1 MKVVAIGG
9 GTGLSSLLR
18 SLKRLVKENLI
29 GELTAIV
36 TVADSGGS
44 TGRLRRD
51 YNIPAPGDIRNC
63 IVALAESED
72 LLKDLFQY
80 RFDEGELKGH
90 AFGNIFLTA
99 LTKVTGNFL
108 DAVRYSC
115 QILNTLG
122 EILPST
128 VENVHLVA
136 QFEDG
141 TVIKGE
147 DKIPEYA
154 KSTGKKIVKI
164 WLDPSDVKAPIDTVE
179 AILGAD
185 YIIVGPGSF
194 YTSIIPNFLIEDIKE
209 AYKKSKAKKIFVV
222 NAMTQPGETDGFT
235 AFDHVKK
242 FSEITGLD
250 LPHFAVVNTRM
261 PYYKLLKK
269 YIEQGQEPVVPDV
282 SEFARHNVQVIAEDL
297 IGDND
302 NFIKHDPEKLAE
314 VLKRLFTEFGI
325 IAEGKSLMG
334 KRNIDEKRL

>member
-1 MKVVAIGG
+1 MLVTAVGG

-18 SLKRLVKENLI
+18 GLKLLVKEGVINQLS
-29 GELTAIV
+29 AIV

-44 TGRLRRD
+44 TGRLRKD
-51 YNIPAPGDIRNC
+51 YGIPAPGDIRNC
-63 IVALAESED
+63 IAALSESEE
-72 LLKDLFQY
+72 LLKELFQY

-136 QFEDG
+136 KFDDG
-141 TVIKGE
+141 TVVKGE
-147 DKIPEYA
+147 DRIPQYA
-154 KSTGKKIVKI
+154 KKNGKKITDI
-164 WLDPSDVKAPIDTVE
+164 WLEPSDVKAPIDTVE
-179 AILGAD
+179 AILNAD

-209 AYKKSKAKKIFVV
+209 AYRQSRAKKIFIV

-235 AFDHVKK
+235 AFDHVER
-242 FSEITGLD
+242 FVEITGLD
-250 LPHFAVVNTRM
+250 YPDVAIVNTRM
-261 PYYKLLKK
+261 PYYKLLQK
-269 YIEQGQEPVVPDV
+269 YLKEGQEPVVPDV
-282 SEFARHNVQVIAEDL
+282 ARFAKHNVQVFAEDL
-297 IGDND
+297 IGEDD
-302 NFIKHDPEKLAE
+302 NFIKHDPVRLASLLKE
-314 VLKRLFTEFGI
+314 VFG
-325 IAEGKSLMG
+325 EMQLLRKG
-334 KRNIDEKRL
+334 